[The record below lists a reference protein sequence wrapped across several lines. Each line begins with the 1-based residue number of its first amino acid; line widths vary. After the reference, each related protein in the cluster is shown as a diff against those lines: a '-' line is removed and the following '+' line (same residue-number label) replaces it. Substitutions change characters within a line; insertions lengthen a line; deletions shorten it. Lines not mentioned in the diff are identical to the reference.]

1 MPINIFDTIIN
12 PDLQLFNQKCRQL
25 RPMHDDMG
33 IFKAMSYVNCIVYIP
48 KSFNESDIFNY
59 TVVDLL
65 LLLTSNIYIAQ

>member
-1 MPINIFDTIIN
+1 
-12 PDLQLFNQKCRQL
+12 
-25 RPMHDDMG
+25 MHDDMG